1 MAFAWRHYMERP
13 RNAKLWKNEGNAYNL
28 SMPQKALLL
37 MNMGGATTKAELHDF
52 LMNMFCD
59 PNILTIRSDFF
70 RSILARFITQRRL
83 DASWS
88 HYEQIGGSPLP
99 RITDELIKEI
109 QIQL

>member
-1 MAFAWRHYMERP
+1 MT
-13 RNAKLWKNEGNAYNL
+13 KKSLI
-28 SMPQKALLL
+28 L

-52 LMNMFCD
+52 LMNMFRD

-70 RSILARFITQRRL
+70 RSLLAQFITRRRL
-83 DASWS
+83 DVSWS

-99 RITDELIKEI
+99 RITDELIEKI